1 MTLARVFQDIALL
14 VLGLFTGAMLVI
26 GVSFVGY
33 WQSLEPSAFLNWF
46 AANADRIGGFMLP
59 LGAAAT
65 LAALGS
71 AAVTWSS
78 GDRARWWSTASAVLT
93 VSILVVYF
101 VVHAPR
107 NAAFSQRVLHERR
120 GGSAGMLSERVA
132 GELETWARWHWVRVL
147 LGVAAFWTQLVA
159 IRARSSGASA

>member
-1 MTLARVFQDIALL
+1 MTLARVFQDAALL
-14 VLGLFTGAMLVI
+14 LLGLFTGAMLVI

-46 AANADRIGGFMLP
+46 AANAGRIGGLMLP

-107 NAAFSQRVLHERR
+107 NAAFSS
-120 GGSAGMLSERVA
+120 GGLPPERVT
-132 GELETWARWHWVRVL
+132 GELAAWARWHWVRVL
-147 LGVAAFWTQLVA
+147 LAVAAFWTQLVA
-159 IRARSSGASA
+159 IRARSSSASA

>member
-1 MTLARVFQDIALL
+1 MTLARVFQDAALL
-14 VLGLFTGAMLVI
+14 LLGLFTGAMLVI

-46 AANADRIGGFMLP
+46 AANADRIGGLMLP

-78 GDRARWWSTASAVLT
+78 GDLRTM
-93 VSILVVYF
+93 VVYS
-101 VVHAPR
+101 VGGAHGVDPR
-107 NAAFSQRVLHERR
+107 GLLRGPCAQKRCVQFGGAA
-120 GGSAGMLSERVA
+120 A
-132 GELETWARWHWVRVL
+132 
-147 LGVAAFWTQLVA
+147 
-159 IRARSSGASA
+159 

>member
-1 MTLARVFQDIALL
+1 MTLARVLQDAALL
-14 VLGLFTGAMLVI
+14 LLGLFAGAMLVI

-33 WQSLEPSAFLNWF
+33 WQSLEPSTFLDWF
-46 AANADRIGGFMLP
+46 AANADRIGGLMLP

-71 AAVTWSS
+71 AAVTWPS
-78 GDRARWWSTASAVLT
+78 GGRAGRWSAASAGLA

-107 NAAFSQRVLHERR
+107 NAAFTS
-120 GGSAGMLSERVA
+120 GAMPPERVA
-132 GELETWARWHWVRVL
+132 GELAVWARWHWVRVL

-159 IRARSSGASA
+159 IRAAASDTPT

>member
-1 MTLARVFQDIALL
+1 MTLARVLQDAALL
-14 VLGLFTGAMLVI
+14 LLGLFAGAMLVI
-26 GVSFVGY
+26 AVSFVGY
-33 WQSLEPSAFLNWF
+33 WQSLEPSAFLSWF
-46 AANADRIGGFMLP
+46 AANADRIGGLMLP

-71 AAVTWSS
+71 AAVTWPS
-78 GDRARWWSTASAVLT
+78 GGRAWPWSATSAVLT

-107 NAAFSQRVLHERR
+107 NTAFT
-120 GGSAGMLSERVA
+120 SAGMPPERVA
-132 GELETWARWHWVRVL
+132 GELVVWARWHWVRVL

-159 IRARSSGASA
+159 IRAASSDAPT

>member
-1 MTLARVFQDIALL
+1 MTLARVLQDAALL
-14 VLGLFTGAMLVI
+14 LLGLFAGAMLVI

-33 WQSLEPSAFLNWF
+33 WQSLEPSTFLHWF
-46 AANADRIGGFMLP
+46 AANADRIGGLMLP

-78 GDRARWWSTASAVLT
+78 GSRAGWWSAASAGLA

-107 NAAFSQRVLHERR
+107 NAAFTS
-120 GGSAGMLSERVA
+120 GAMPPERVA
-132 GELETWARWHWVRVL
+132 GELAVWARWHWVRVL

-159 IRARSSGASA
+159 IRAASSDALT

>member
-1 MTLARVFQDIALL
+1 MTLARVFQDTALL
-14 VLGLFTGAMLVI
+14 LLGLFTGAMLVI

-46 AANADRIGGFMLP
+46 AANAGRIGGLMLP

-107 NAAFSQRVLHERR
+107 NAAFS
-120 GGSAGMLSERVA
+120 SAGLPPERVT
-132 GELETWARWHWVRVL
+132 GELAAWARWHWVRVT
-147 LGVAAFWTQLVA
+147 LGMAAFWTQLVA
-159 IRARSSGASA
+159 IRARSSSASA

>member
-1 MTLARVFQDIALL
+1 MTLARVLQDAALL
-14 VLGLFTGAMLVI
+14 LLGLFAGAMLVI

-33 WQSLEPSAFLNWF
+33 WQSLEPSTFLNWF
-46 AANADRIGGFMLP
+46 ATNADRIGGLMLP

-78 GDRARWWSTASAVLT
+78 GGRTRRWSAASAVLA

-107 NAAFSQRVLHERR
+107 NAAFTSGR
-120 GGSAGMLSERVA
+120 MPPERVA
-132 GELETWARWHWVRVL
+132 GELAVWARWHWVRVL
-147 LGVAAFWTQLVA
+147 LGVAAFWTQLAA
-159 IRARSSGASA
+159 IRAASSDVAA